1 MVLSRFRCRLR
12 LETDETEVPEFF
24 VFGVLELNICYL
36 TLKSIFNREVARG
49 EEGSLMKMKEL
60 VNNRSTFVANDVLN
74 LSSVTLLGRF
84 LTISRDE
91 PEAILTTIWL
101 PGSKQRISR
110 IRDQNGQSLPDFQ
123 QSIENFFTCEF
134 VLILDAFVMI

>member
-1 MVLSRFRCRLR
+1 MVLSRLRCSLR
-12 LETDETEVPEFF
+12 LETDETEVTEFF

-36 TLKSIFNREVARG
+36 TLKYIFNREVARG

-60 VNNRSTFVANDVLN
+60 VNNRSTFVANDDLN

-101 PGSKQRISR
+101 PGSQQRISR

-123 QSIENFFTCEF
+123 QSFENFFTCEF

>member
-49 EEGSLMKMKEL
+49 EEGSLMEMKE
-60 VNNRSTFVANDVLN
+60 
-74 LSSVTLLGRF
+74 
-84 LTISRDE
+84 I
-91 PEAILTTIWL
+91 I
-101 PGSKQRISR
+101 
-110 IRDQNGQSLPDFQ
+110 
-123 QSIENFFTCEF
+123 
-134 VLILDAFVMI
+134 